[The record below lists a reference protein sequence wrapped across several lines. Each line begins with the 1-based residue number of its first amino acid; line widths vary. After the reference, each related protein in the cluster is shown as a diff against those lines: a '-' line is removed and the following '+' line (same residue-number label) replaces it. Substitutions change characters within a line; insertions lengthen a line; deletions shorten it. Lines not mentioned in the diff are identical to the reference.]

1 MRPGKAVVI
10 SLCLTKGMRLL
21 RYHVPRKDIL
31 IAAIRTTHIP
41 DKGQVI
47 IRYSGTGS
55 RGFCRIFLNIRHN
68 KVVKSILFLAFFEAL
83 FQDC

>member
-1 MRPGKAVVI
+1 MDY
-10 SLCLTKGMRLL
+10 LEF
-21 RYHVPRKDIL
+21 
-31 IAAIRTTHIP
+31 IARVTSHIP

-68 KVVKSILFLAFFEAL
+68 KVEKSILFLAFFEAL
-83 FQDC
+83 FQDCQILWIIFDFVCFDIRISL